1 MKYGILLPN
10 GKTVARKISYSRTR
24 YSAWVRINKVDFGF
38 EKLDE
43 NKPVEQTLL
52 ILTIAVQKLDSK
64 YINKISS
71 KDESVW
77 ANYGDTKYTYNRAKY
92 MNTVK
97 NEFFDGAK

>member
-1 MKYGILLPN
+1 MKHGILLPN
-10 GKTVARKISYSRTR
+10 GKTVVRKISYDNGG
-24 YSAWVRINKVDFGF
+24 AWARINKVDFGI

-43 NKPVEQTLL
+43 NDKLEETLL
-52 ILTIAVQKLDSK
+52 ILTIAHSKLDSK

-77 ANYGDTKYTYNRAKY
+77 ANCGDTKYTYNRAKY
-92 MNTVK
+92 MNTIK

>member
-10 GKTVARKISYSRTR
+10 GKTVARKISYSRNGFN
-24 YSAWVRINKVDFGF
+24 AWVRINKVDFGI
-38 EKLDE
+38 EKLED
-43 NKPVEQTLL
+43 TLL
-52 ILTIAVQKLDSK
+52 ILTIAHSKLDSK

-77 ANYGDTKYTYNRAKY
+77 ANYGDTKYTYNRSKY
-92 MNTVK
+92 MNTIK

>member
-1 MKYGILLPN
+1 MKHGILLPN
-10 GKTVARKISYSRTR
+10 GKTVVRKIR
-24 YSAWVRINKVDFGF
+24 YDNGGAWVRINKVDFGI

-43 NKPVEQTLL
+43 NDKLEDTLL
-52 ILTIAVQKLDSK
+52 ILTIAHSKLDSK

-92 MNTVK
+92 MNTIK
-97 NEFFDGAK
+97 NEFFDNIR

>member
-1 MKYGILLPN
+1 MKHGILLPN
-10 GKTVARKISYSRTR
+10 GKTVVRKIR
-24 YSAWVRINKVDFGF
+24 YDNGGAWVRINKVDFGI

-43 NKPVEQTLL
+43 NDKLEETLL
-52 ILTIAVQKLDSK
+52 ILTIAHSKLDSK

-77 ANYGDTKYTYNRAKY
+77 ANYGDLKYAYNRSKY
-92 MNTVK
+92 MNTIK

>member
-1 MKYGILLPN
+1 MKHGILLPN
-10 GKTVARKISYSRTR
+10 GKTVVRKISYSR
-24 YSAWVRINKVDFGF
+24 YGYNAWVRINKVDFGI

-43 NKPVEQTLL
+43 NDKLEDTLL
-52 ILTIAVQKLDSK
+52 ILTIAHSKLDSK
-64 YINKISS
+64 FSNKISS

-77 ANYGDTKYTYNRAKY
+77 ANYGDTKYSYNRSKY

>member
-1 MKYGILLPN
+1 MKHEILLPN
-10 GKTVARKISYSRTR
+10 GKTVIRKISYSR
-24 YSAWVRINKVDFGF
+24 YGYNAWVRINKVDFGI

-43 NKPVEQTLL
+43 NDKLEDTLL
-52 ILTIAVQKLDSK
+52 ILTIVHSKLDSK

-77 ANYGDTKYTYNRAKY
+77 VNYGDTKYTYNRAKY
-92 MNTVK
+92 MNTIK

>member
-10 GKTVARKISYSRTR
+10 GKTVARKIRYSRNG
-24 YSAWVRINKVDFGF
+24 YNAWVRINKVDFGI

-43 NKPVEQTLL
+43 NDKLEDTLL
-52 ILTIAVQKLDSK
+52 ILTIAHSKLDSK

-77 ANYGDTKYTYNRAKY
+77 ANYGDTKYTYNRSKY
-92 MNTVK
+92 MNTIK

>member
-10 GKTVARKISYSRTR
+10 GKTVVRKISYSRNGFN
-24 YSAWVRINKVDFGF
+24 AWVRINRVDFGVD
-38 EKLDE
+38 KLDE
-43 NKPVEQTLL
+43 NKPVKQTLL
-52 ILTIAVQKLDSK
+52 TLTIAHSKLDSK

-77 ANYGDTKYTYNRAKY
+77 ANYGDTKYTYNRSKY
-92 MNTVK
+92 MNTIK

>member
-10 GKTVARKISYSRTR
+10 GKTVVRKIR
-24 YSAWVRINKVDFGF
+24 YDNGGAWVRINKVDFGI

-43 NKPVEQTLL
+43 NEKLEDTLL
-52 ILTIAVQKLDSK
+52 ILTIAHSKLDSK

-77 ANYGDTKYTYNRAKY
+77 ANYGDTKYTYNRSKY
-92 MNTVK
+92 MNTIK

>member
-10 GKTVARKISYSRTR
+10 GKTVARKISYSRNGFN
-24 YSAWVRINKVDFGF
+24 AWVRINKVDFGI

-43 NKPVEQTLL
+43 NKKLEETLL
-52 ILTIAVQKLDSK
+52 ALTIVHSKLNSK

-71 KDESVW
+71 KDESIW
-77 ANYGDTKYTYNRAKY
+77 ANYGDTKYTYNRSKY
-92 MNTVK
+92 MNTIK

>member
-1 MKYGILLPN
+1 MKHRILLPN
-10 GKTVARKISYSRTR
+10 GKTVVRKIR
-24 YSAWVRINKVDFGF
+24 YDNGGAWVRINKVDFGVD
-38 EKLDE
+38 KLDE

-52 ILTIAVQKLDSK
+52 TLTIAVQKLDSK

-77 ANYGDTKYTYNRAKY
+77 ANYGDTKYTYNRSKY
-92 MNTVK
+92 MNTIK

>member
-1 MKYGILLPN
+1 MKHGILLPN
-10 GKTVARKISYSRTR
+10 GKTVTRKISYDNGG
-24 YSAWVRINKVDFGF
+24 AWVRINKVDFGVD
-38 EKLDE
+38 KLDE

-52 ILTIAVQKLDSK
+52 TLTIAVQKLDSK

-77 ANYGDTKYTYNRAKY
+77 ANYGDTKYTYNRSKY

>member
-10 GKTVARKISYSRTR
+10 GKTVVRKISYDNGG
-24 YSAWVRINKVDFGF
+24 AWVRINKVDFGVD
-38 EKLDE
+38 KLDE

-52 ILTIAVQKLDSK
+52 TLTIAHSKLDNK

-77 ANYGDTKYTYNRAKY
+77 ANYGDTKYSYNRSKY

>member
-1 MKYGILLPN
+1 MPN
-10 GKTVARKISYSRTR
+10 GKTVVRKIR
-24 YSAWVRINKVDFGF
+24 YDNGGAWVRINKVDFGI

-43 NKPVEQTLL
+43 NDKLEDTLL
-52 ILTIAVQKLDSK
+52 ILTIAHSKLDSK

-77 ANYGDTKYTYNRAKY
+77 ANYGDTKYTYNRSKY

>member
-1 MKYGILLPN
+1 MKHRILLPN
-10 GKTVARKISYSRTR
+10 GKTVVRKIR
-24 YSAWVRINKVDFGF
+24 YDNGGASVRINKVDFGI

-43 NKPVEQTLL
+43 NEKLEDTLL
-52 ILTIAVQKLDSK
+52 ILTIAHSKLDSK

-77 ANYGDTKYTYNRAKY
+77 ANYGDTKYTYNRSKY
-92 MNTVK
+92 MNTIK

>member
-10 GKTVARKISYSRTR
+10 GKTVARKISYSRNG
-24 YSAWVRINKVDFGF
+24 YNAWVRINKVDFGVD
-38 EKLDE
+38 KLDE

-52 ILTIAVQKLDSK
+52 ILTIAHSKLDSK
-64 YINKISS
+64 YVNKISS

-77 ANYGDTKYTYNRAKY
+77 ANYGDTKYSYNRSKY

>member
-1 MKYGILLPN
+1 MKHGILLPN
-10 GKTVARKISYSRTR
+10 GKTVVRKIR
-24 YSAWVRINKVDFGF
+24 YDNGGAWVRINKVDFGI

-43 NKPVEQTLL
+43 NDKLEETLL